1 MSLRVVFMGTPDFA
15 VPSLQALLEAG
26 YEVIGVFTQPDRPK
40 GRGGKVQMSPVK
52 ECALKHGIPVFQPL
66 KIRVD
71 GLEPL
76 RELAPDLCVTA
87 AFGQIL
93 SQEVLDVPGLGTVNV
108 HASLLP
114 RHRGAAPVQWAV
126 LQGDSLTGV
135 TTMLTDRGI
144 DTGDML
150 LKAELPIGEEDTAGS
165 LLDKLSHTGA
175 GLLIETLR
183 RLEAGTCPREKQD
196 EAQSTYDPMLKKE
209 MGLIDFTEASS
220 RCVNRVRTMN
230 PWPCAYAPLAEGV
243 LRVWRARAAEG
254 CGKAGTVLR
263 ADKKDG
269 LVVATGD
276 GAMELCEIQAP
287 NAKRMDARAF
297 LLGHPITPGKL
308 LSEVRL

>member
-1 MSLRVVFMGTPDFA
+1 
-15 VPSLQALLEAG
+15 
-26 YEVIGVFTQPDRPK
+26 
-40 GRGGKVQMSPVK
+40 MSPVK
-52 ECALKHGIPVFQPL
+52 EGALKHGIPVFQPL

-209 MGLIDFTEASS
+209 MGLIDFTEAPS
-220 RCVNRVRTMN
+220 RCVNRVRAMN